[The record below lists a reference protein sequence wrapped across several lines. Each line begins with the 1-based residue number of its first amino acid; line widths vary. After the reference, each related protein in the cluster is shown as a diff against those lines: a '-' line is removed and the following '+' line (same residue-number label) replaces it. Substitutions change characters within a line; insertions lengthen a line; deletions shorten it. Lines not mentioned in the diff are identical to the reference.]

1 MAQDFGVFCMTVITP
16 VIQGGGLP
24 ARAGIFGPFS
34 VVVSVQ
40 RGEDVGA
47 GADGPCRGF
56 NPSKQAG
63 QGKALFSAK
72 SSSVAWM
79 RAWIQKTDLK
89 IKAVSVGL

>member
-1 MAQDFGVFCMTVITP
+1 MARDFGILRVVIITP
-16 VIQGGGLP
+16 VAQGGGLP

-47 GADGPCRGF
+47 GADGPCRDF
-56 NPSKQAG
+56 SPSKQAG

-72 SSSVAWM
+72 LSSVAWM
-79 RAWIQKTDLK
+79 RA
-89 IKAVSVGL
+89 